1 MSVQQ
6 PVFDSD
12 KTNIDIRLL
21 FTHHYPARCLGMSI
35 PKSRD
40 IQTKIPVPQAIWNFG
55 YVTVNGVNSNDIR
68 IGSSRIILISSQYI
82 NKITI
87 RFQRKCFKGKIVRV
101 DGFRSESKSIYKNFQ
116 HRIDSVRD
124 EYISFPLSYNNFT
137 NKNFW

>member
-1 MSVQQ
+1 M
-6 PVFDSD
+6 
-12 KTNIDIRLL
+12 
-21 FTHHYPARCLGMSI
+21 
-35 PKSRD
+35 
-40 IQTKIPVPQAIWNFG
+40 
-55 YVTVNGVNSNDIR
+55 NGVNSNDIR